1 MRLLIVDDEIIA
13 ADAMLENI
21 PWRGYGIDE
30 AIAVYNVR
38 DAKRVIM
45 EKRIDILL
53 SDIEMPGEN
62 GIELIR
68 WVTENYPEV
77 ECVFVTCHAKFEYAI
92 EAIKLGCEDYI
103 LKPATDEELG
113 KAIQNV
119 VHKLNQKRENHIL
132 KEYGKKW
139 LDDKM
144 LNAEKYKE
152 TLNKTKVSGKEF
164 VKKVIKYIMSNINEC
179 NLTVS
184 EIADHFHVHPVYL
197 NRTFKKEMDISISQF
212 IINERMKLAVQL
224 LRKADIPAT
233 IVAEQVGYTNYP
245 HFYVMFKKYYG
256 CSPSQYKE
264 SIQYI
269 ENNSTMAV

>member
-113 KAIQNV
+113 KAIA
-119 VHKLNQKRENHIL
+119 KRCPQIKP
-132 KEYGKKW
+132 KERKSY
-139 LDDKM
+139 
-144 LNAEKYKE
+144 
-152 TLNKTKVSGKEF
+152 
-164 VKKVIKYIMSNINEC
+164 IKRIWE
-179 NLTVS
+179 
-184 EIADHFHVHPVYL
+184 E
-197 NRTFKKEMDISISQF
+197 
-212 IINERMKLAVQL
+212 
-224 LRKADIPAT
+224 
-233 IVAEQVGYTNYP
+233 VAR
-245 HFYVMFKKYYG
+245 
-256 CSPSQYKE
+256 
-264 SIQYI
+264 
-269 ENNSTMAV
+269 